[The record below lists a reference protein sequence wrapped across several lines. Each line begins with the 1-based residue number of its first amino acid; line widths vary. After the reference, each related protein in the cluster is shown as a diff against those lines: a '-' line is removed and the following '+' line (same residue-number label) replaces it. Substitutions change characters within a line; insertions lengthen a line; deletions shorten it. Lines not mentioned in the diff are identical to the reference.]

1 MVGGRGPTKRPQFV
15 QRSAAGLGTRTPP
28 LRREA
33 APVCERGDVHSWLSG
48 QPHDGN
54 LAIGLLLVFAIAGS
68 DLRDTGERLSPLLA
82 LQ

>member
-1 MVGGRGPTKRPQFV
+1 MVGALPRDGRSSSNAAPRG
-15 QRSAAGLGTRTPP
+15 SAPETPP
-28 LRREA
+28 FRREA
-33 APVCERGDVHSWLSG
+33 APVCEGGDVHSWLSG